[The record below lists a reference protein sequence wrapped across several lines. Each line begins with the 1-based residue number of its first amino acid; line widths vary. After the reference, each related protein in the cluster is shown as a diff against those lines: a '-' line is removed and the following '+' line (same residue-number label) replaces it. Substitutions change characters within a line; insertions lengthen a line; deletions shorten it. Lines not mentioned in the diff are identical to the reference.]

1 MAMLRQVSVDVE
13 RMRRRMGERWA
24 PFRAYSLEL
33 SRTPS
38 VRQANRHLLR
48 ELGLRQIPPEELARI
63 DVPTTLIWGREDR
76 VMPLPTAQAASARY
90 GWPLD
95 VIDDAGHFVGAD
107 QPEAFLRALVG
118 ALDRA

>member
-1 MAMLRQVSVDVE
+1 VLGPH
-13 RMRRRMGERWA
+13 RRVLLWPGVPGR
-24 PFRAYSLEL
+24 L
-33 SRTPS
+33 
-38 VRQANRHLLR
+38 RQANRHLLR
-48 ELGLRQIPPEELARI
+48 ELGLRQIPAEEFARI

-95 VIDDAGHFVGAD
+95 VIDDAGHFVGDD

-118 ALDRA
+118 ALDKA